1 MKDELGRQ
9 IMKKVVGLRAK
20 SYSYVKE
27 NYEEHKKAEGTKKK
41 ASWKEILSLE
51 TIKKSLKA
59 TKIENRINYFENK
72 KIDVDYLKEFVK
84 NKVILKTQ
92 QRFKSERH
100 NVFT

>member
-9 IMKKVVGLRAK
+9 IMKKVVGLSAK

-27 NYEEHKKAEGTKKK
+27 NYEEHKKAEGTKKSIIK
-41 ASWKEILSLE
+41 RNLKFRDY
-51 TIKKSLKA
+51 KKSLKA
-59 TKIENRINYFENK
+59 TTIENRINYLENK
-72 KIDVDYLKEFVK
+72 KIDVDYLKGFVK
-84 NKVILKTQ
+84 SKVILKTQ